1 MKRLKFEKKD
11 ILTIPNLLSLFR
23 MILIPV
29 IVMLYVRY
37 QRYGWTIFL
46 ILLSGATDITDGWIA
61 RHFNMISD
69 FGKILDPI
77 ADKLTQ
83 AAILLCLVTRFPKMI
98 YIFLFMAVKETL
110 MGITG
115 LLSIR
120 YSGKVY
126 GADWH
131 GKLTTVMLYAMMLVH
146 IVWFQIPTMVSDILL
161 ILVAGIMLISL
172 TLYCSHNMEIV
183 KRNKE

>member
-1 MKRLKFEKKD
+1 MNLKFKKED
-11 ILTIPNLLSLFR
+11 ILTIPNILSFFR
-23 MILIPV
+23 IILIPI
-29 IVMLYVRY
+29 IVLLYVKY
-37 QRYGWTIFL
+37 QRYGWTICF
-46 ILLSGATDITDGWIA
+46 IILSGVTDIVDGWIA

-77 ADKLTQ
+77 SDKLTQ
-83 AAILLCLVTRFPKMI
+83 AAILLCLVSRFPSML
-98 YIFLFMAVKETL
+98 YIFLFMAVKETI

-115 LLSIR
+115 LLSIK
-120 YSGKVY
+120 YSGEVH

-146 IVWFQIPTMVSDILL
+146 IVWYDIPDTVSNILL
-161 ILVAGIMLISL
+161 MVVASVMLISL

-183 KRNKE
+183 KKNKR

>member
-1 MKRLKFEKKD
+1 MKFRFERED
-11 ILTIPNLLSLFR
+11 IFTIPNMLSVFR
-23 MILIPV
+23 IVLIPF
-29 IVMLYVRY
+29 IVVLYVKY
-37 QRYGWTIFL
+37 QRYGWTTFL
-46 ILLSGATDITDGWIA
+46 ILLSGATDIIDGWIA
-61 RHFNMISD
+61 RHFHMISD
-69 FGKILDPI
+69 LGKILDPI

-115 LLSIR
+115 VLSIR
-120 YSGKVY
+120 YSGKVH

-131 GKLTTVMLYAMMLVH
+131 GKLTTVMLYAMMLIH

>member
-1 MKRLKFEKKD
+1 MKFRFEKED
-11 ILTIPNLLSLFR
+11 IFTIPNMLSVFR
-23 MILIPV
+23 IILIPFIV
-29 IVMLYVRY
+29 ILYVKY
-37 QRYGWTIFL
+37 QRYGWTTFL

-61 RHFNMISD
+61 RHFHMISD
-69 FGKILDPI
+69 LGKILDPI

-115 LLSIR
+115 VLSIR
-120 YSGKVY
+120 YSGKVH

-146 IVWFQIPTMVSDILL
+146 IVWFQIPAMVSDILL
-161 ILVAGIMLISL
+161 ILVAGVMLISL